1 MKLSSWNLNGLED
14 LNMDMRTEAAMFQL
28 LLGSPIEAA
37 FAECFAANTPDIV
50 LLQEVVERSYHAHV
64 VPHLKAAG
72 FNIYPQSPTERSYF
86 EVIAVRRK
94 IIESHYTPF
103 VYSDQGRGL
112 TTLHL
117 DGLTIMTAHL
127 ESLKPGASMRIDQAQ
142 YVLEEMAKHPQCVFA
157 GDTNLRDEEWLG
169 LDHGAIKDAWESVG
183 STKAQRFSWQQGKY
197 KTRYG
202 RIWTHNLDV
211 NNFEVFGKE
220 NVEVI
225 NERPSDHYAMRV
237 EFDSSK
243 KSV

>member
-28 LLGSPIEAA
+28 LLGAPIEAA
-37 FAECFAANTPDIV
+37 FAEGFVANTPDIV

-86 EVIAVRRK
+86 EVIAVRQK

-103 VYSDQGRGL
+103 AYSDQGRGL

-183 STKAQRFSWQQGKY
+183 SPKAQRFSWQQGKY

-211 NNFEVFGKE
+211 SNFEVFGKE

-225 NERPSDHYAMRV
+225 NERPSDHYTMRV
-237 EFDSSK
+237 EFDSGNEP
-243 KSV
+243 V